1 MNMGSPFV
9 KKDRHKKSSG
19 IATSPRQQELVR
31 LWMPGGRIKSPEDIP
46 AEAILADPNA
56 IFSRSAIPNVP
67 VWYEDKSFKC
77 KQCGRRE
84 TWTARQQQW
93 WYEIAKG
100 EIETTAILCRACRQ
114 KKRLDDAAMTENTRI
129 YRQQRAER
137 RAADLANELRLRG
150 TEGFK
155 VLDYPLSELQLRAR
169 PVEQLHALG
178 LRTVGDVVEYD
189 GITRALRLNT
199 LDRFNLINRL
209 KELGL
214 RLVGAKIP
222 RSRVPK

>member
-1 MNMGSPFV
+1 M
-9 KKDRHKKSSG
+9 KSRTAEHLRNRESFG
-19 IATSPRQQELVR
+19 GRSATLRQRDLLNWWISQ
-31 LWMPGGRIKSPEDIP
+31 GRIKSEIDVPSDV
-46 AEAILADPNA
+46 ILADPA
-56 IFSRSAIPNVP
+56 AVVSRSAIPNVP

-100 EIETTAILCRACRQ
+100 EIETTAILCRNCRQ
-114 KKRLDDAAMTENTRI
+114 KKRLDDAAMTENMRI
-129 YRQQRAER
+129 HRQQRAER
-137 RAADLANELRLRG
+137 RAAELANELRSRG
-150 TEGFK
+150 TEGFE
-155 VLDYPLSELQLRAR
+155 VLDYPLSELLLRAR

-199 LDRFNLINRL
+199 LDRFNLMNRL
-209 KELGL
+209 KGLGL

-222 RSRVPK
+222 RSRVPQ